1 MIFSIKITSED
12 GEVIEIGK
20 EGLLENEM
28 NLIKDVT
35 ILMDTVNDNVR
46 DKANAILAKIKITCR
61 IDDRIS
67 DEVLKIFNWSK
78 ELDEKKWYRTIEIKM
93 KTSMNNVFRTYIFE
107 KVFIVDYAEYYDYDK
122 SSIDHFELL
131 LTQKENNLN
140 TIEAF

>member
-12 GEVIEIGK
+12 GDVIEIGK
-20 EGLLENEM
+20 EGLMENEM

-35 ILMDTVNDNVR
+35 IYMDTVNNDVR
-46 DKANAILAKIKITCR
+46 DKANAILAKIKINCR

-78 ELDEKKWYRTIEIKM
+78 ELDEKKWYRTIEIKI

-107 KVFIVDYAEYYDYDK
+107 KVFIVDYVEYYDYDK
-122 SSIDHFELL
+122 DLIDHFELL